1 MKTKP
6 QKSLILFSG
15 IIFLFFALS
24 LYRCS
29 ERPTQ
34 SYKDT
39 PIINL
44 KIETDD
50 FATIGDIVYLPLYLR
65 NDVSIGGF
73 SLLVSWDPNVLNL
86 HDVIRGDCIDDID
99 FYLGPHKPHYMFERF
114 YFELL
119 PSTEIHKKKMKI
131 IGLADILDEYQGY
144 PIKPNLSGCVLTYL
158 KFEVKNNANL
168 RGFFLP
174 VNFEWDNETLD
185 DNILTDSTGQIWYV
199 SANPVQFPQNTTIPD
214 VEIIRSPI
222 FMDGGIEVVYIV
234 SNWIG
239 DVNLNEFSHE
249 IADAVCFANYFI
261 TEYLCTYGL
270 EGMDDFWYGISV
282 EATDVNRDG
291 ITLSISDLVFIIRII
306 LEMER
311 PIIGNG
317 DNKTGDT
324 LFVGTIQNA
333 DQVTV
338 ASRSHS
344 TIGATAFVFKH
355 SGVVNE
361 VKNSSRIDLKWNDQ
375 DGKLRVLLWSPEA
388 NFIPAGSKELFSFEA
403 ENVDLIKIE
412 AADDMAHQLPCV
424 ISQ

>member
-222 FMDGGIEVVYIV
+222 FMDGGIEVLTDLIIGLPGDNFFKFAKSIKVMIELKSTNIV
-234 SNWIG
+234 
-239 DVNLNEFSHE
+239 FSILH
-249 IADAVCFANYFI
+249 VLPG
-261 TEYLCTYGL
+261 TELYKNSKKYGL
-270 EGMDDFWYGISV
+270 KFDDKAPHLILSTPTFPYDEIDKAV
-282 EATDVNRDG
+282 IMA
-291 ITLSISDLVFIIRII
+291 LSIGKEYNIK
-306 LEMER
+306 E
-311 PIIGNG
+311 
-317 DNKTGDT
+317 T
-324 LFVGTIQNA
+324 
-333 DQVTV
+333 
-338 ASRSHS
+338 RS
-344 TIGATAFVFKH
+344 FPK
-355 SGVVNE
+355 
-361 VKNSSRIDLKWNDQ
+361 R
-375 DGKLRVLLWSPEA
+375 R
-388 NFIPAGSKELFSFEA
+388 
-403 ENVDLIKIE
+403 
-412 AADDMAHQLPCV
+412 
-424 ISQ
+424 